1 MADLIESVAVSLLSQ
16 LIAIPVIR
24 ANQSG
29 PRPKLPYA
37 TYQISARTTIG
48 GDDYG
53 LVDGSGLMPVKGVR
67 EGTILVNFYGD
78 EARENADNLVNAIRK
93 TTSRY
98 LMRRLHLVINATGS
112 VTDLTALRDDANF
125 EPMANI
131 DLNFRYTTNYTDDVG
146 LIETVDVTGQ
156 VGGEGIHETIT
167 IE

>member
-53 LVDGSGLMPVKGVR
+53 LVDGSGMMPVKGVR

>member
-29 PRPKLPYA
+29 PRQKLPYA

>member
-1 MADLIESVAVSLLSQ
+1 MADLIESVAESLLSL
-16 LIAIPVIR
+16 LITIPVIR
-24 ANQSG
+24 ANQNG

-53 LVDGSGLMPVKGVR
+53 LVDGSGLMPVKGTR
-67 EGTILVNFYGD
+67 EGAILVNFYGG
-78 EARENADNLVNAIRK
+78 EARENADNLVNTIRK

-98 LMRRLHLVINATGS
+98 LMHRLHLVINTSGS

-125 EPMANI
+125 EPMANL
-131 DLNFRYTTNYTDDVG
+131 DLTFRYTTNYTDDVG
-146 LIETVDVTGQ
+146 LIETVDVTGE